1 MYEMSFL
8 RLMTDHARW
17 MNRKLYEVCAGI
29 PDEERRRDLGAFFP
43 SIHGTLNHLLLVDR
57 LWLGR
62 ITAKEFRVCS
72 LDQELCAD
80 FDELRRERELTD
92 GEIAGLVSGL
102 EPSRLSEPVSY
113 VSFLKRTEVS
123 LPLGVVLTHFFHHQT
138 HHRGQITTLI
148 SQLGYEFGDTDLIY
162 MPGAQ
167 KDYF

>member
-1 MYEMSFL
+1 MHEMSFL
-8 RLMTDHARW
+8 CLMADHGRW

-29 PDEERRRDLGAFFP
+29 PDAERKRDLGAYFR

-62 ITAKEFRVCS
+62 ITGKEFRIRS
-72 LDQELCAD
+72 LDQELYAD
-80 FDELRRERELTD
+80 FDELRHEREIAD
-92 GEIAGLVSGL
+92 GQIADLISGL
-102 EPSRLSEPVSY
+102 KPSHLPEPVSY
-113 VSFLKRTEVS
+113 VSFLKNTEVT

-162 MPGAQ
+162 MPGA
-167 KDYF
+167 KTDYF